1 MILVDTRE
9 KKWDHIRTYFEAS
22 GIQYEIKKLD
32 AGDYFSTDQGDV
44 VVDRKQN
51 LQEICGNLSKGE
63 GNIVRFVNE
72 CKRAKEKQIRLVV
85 LIEGTNCRSV
95 KDLSG
100 WKSKYSK
107 HSGKWLTDKMFNLTV
122 SYGVEWQFCKK
133 SETPKKILEILKY
146 DSRGNKAINNDA
158 GCSG

>member
-1 MILVDTRE
+1 MIVVDTRE
-9 KKWDHIRTYFEAS
+9 KKWDHIRKYFEDN
-22 GIQYEIKKLD
+22 GIQYEVKKLD
-32 AGDYFSTDQGDV
+32 VGDYFSTEQGDV

-51 LQEICGNLSKGE
+51 LQEICSNLSKGDS
-63 GNIVRFVNE
+63 NIVRFVNE

-95 KDLSG
+95 KDLTG

-133 SETPKKILEILKY
+133 NETAQRILEILNS
-146 DSRGNKAINNDA
+146 DSRRDKAINHNA
-158 GCSG
+158 